1 MKKLPLFLLGA
12 ATLLFFG
19 ISIFIFLTEDASTE
33 IDDMADEDRTNTQF

>member
-12 ATLLFFG
+12 GTLLFLE
-19 ISIFIFLTEDASTE
+19 ISIFSFLTEDDSAE